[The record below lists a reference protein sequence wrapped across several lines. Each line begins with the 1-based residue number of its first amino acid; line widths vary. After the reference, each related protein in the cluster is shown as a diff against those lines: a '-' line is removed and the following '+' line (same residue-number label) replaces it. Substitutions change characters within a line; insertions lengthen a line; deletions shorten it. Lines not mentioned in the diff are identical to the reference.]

1 MKRVTIYDVAQEAG
15 VSLATVSRVING
27 LDIVREETRVKV
39 ETAIEKLGYKP
50 NAIAQ
55 GLALQK
61 STTIALVVPEASF
74 GYTGQIINGLI
85 DVAKIYKYNIVLH
98 TMSEGIVEIKDIIDE
113 IIKSRVDG
121 VIIYN
126 DKLLEKEM
134 AELSK
139 YDFPIVII
147 GNRISGDNIASVYV
161 DIESAVYELSMDKL
175 QENKDYRVGVIQD
188 KVNEFTTHEM
198 IRGVQRA
205 YQEMGIEDDG
215 YIEIPAEYRRSYDY
229 FVDSIKDLNYN
240 FLIANRDSQAI
251 AALNAAHES
260 GLSIPEDIQI
270 VCLTDS
276 KYNNMVRPRLSS
288 FAIPSYDLGAVSM
301 RVLTKMLNNEDMD
314 DKEIELSYLYTDR
327 DSTNS

>member
-175 QENKDYRVGVIQD
+175 KENKDYRVGVIQD

-301 RVLTKMLNNEDMD
+301 RVLTKMLNDEDMD

>member
-1 MKRVTIYDVAQEAG
+1 MKRVTIYDVAKEAG

-27 LDIVREETRVKV
+27 LEIVREETRLKV
-39 ETAIEKLGYKP
+39 EAAIDKLGYKP

-98 TMSEGIVEIKDIIDE
+98 TMSEGIVEIKDIVDE

-126 DKLLEKEM
+126 DKLLKKEM

-139 YDFPIVII
+139 YNFPIVII
-147 GNRISGDNIASVYV
+147 GNRISDDNISSVYV
-161 DIESAVYELSMDKL
+161 DIENAVYELSISKL
-175 QENKDYRVGVIQD
+175 KEDKDYRVGVIQD
-188 KVNEFTTHEM
+188 RVNDFTTREM
-198 IRGVQRA
+198 IRGVQKA
-205 YQEMGIEDDG
+205 YKEMGIEEDG
-215 YIEIPAEYRRSYDY
+215 YIEIPSEYRRSYDY
-229 FVDSIKDLNYN
+229 FLDTIKDLPYN

-260 GLSIPEDIQI
+260 GMSIPDDLEI
-270 VCLTDS
+270 VCLIDS

-288 FAIPSYDLGAVSM
+288 FAIPSYDLGAVAM
-301 RVLTKMLNNEDMD
+301 RVLTKMLHDEEID
-314 DKEIELSYLYTDR
+314 DREIELSYLFTKR
-327 DSTNS
+327 SSTKS

>member
-175 QENKDYRVGVIQD
+175 KENKDYRVGVIQD

-205 YQEMGIEDDG
+205 YQEMGIEDGG

>member
-1 MKRVTIYDVAQEAG
+1 MKRVTIYDVAKEAG

-27 LDIVREETRVKV
+27 LEIVRDETREKV
-39 ETAIEKLGYKP
+39 EDAIDKLGYKP

-85 DVAKIYKYNIVLH
+85 DVAKIYKYNIMLH
-98 TMSEGIVEIKDIIDE
+98 TMSEGIVEIKDIVDE

-126 DKLLEKEM
+126 DKLLEREM

-147 GNRISGDNIASVYV
+147 GNRISDENISSVFV
-161 DIESAVYELSMDKL
+161 DIENAVYELTLSKVK
-175 QENKDYRVGVIQD
+175 ENKDYRVAVIQD
-188 KVNEFTTHEM
+188 RVNDFTTREM
-198 IRGVQRA
+198 IRGVRKA
-205 YQEMGIEDDG
+205 YDELGIDDTG
-215 YIEIPAEYRRSYDY
+215 YVEIPDEYRRSYDY
-229 FVDSIKDLNYN
+229 FSDSIKELPYN

-251 AALNAAHES
+251 AALNAANEN
-260 GLSIPEDIQI
+260 GIRIPEDLEI
-270 VCLTDS
+270 VCLIDS
-276 KYNNMVRPRLSS
+276 KYNNMVRPQLSS
-288 FAIPSYDLGAVSM
+288 FAIPSYDLGAVAM
-301 RVLTKMLNNEDMD
+301 RVLTKMLDEEEID
-314 DKEIELSYLYTDR
+314 DKEIELSYLFTPR
-327 DSTNS
+327 SSTR

>member
-1 MKRVTIYDVAQEAG
+1 MKRVTIYDVAKEAG

-27 LDIVREETRVKV
+27 LEIVREETRLKV
-39 ETAIEKLGYKP
+39 EAAIDKLGYKP

-98 TMSEGIVEIKDIIDE
+98 TMSEGIVEIKDIVDE

-126 DKLLEKEM
+126 DKLLKKEM

-139 YDFPIVII
+139 YNFPIVII
-147 GNRISGDNIASVYV
+147 GNRISDDNISSVYV
-161 DIESAVYELSMDKL
+161 DIENAVYELSISKL
-175 QENKDYRVGVIQD
+175 KEDKDYRVGVIQD
-188 KVNEFTTHEM
+188 RVNDFTTSEM
-198 IRGVQRA
+198 IRGVQKA
-205 YQEMGIEDDG
+205 YKEMGIEEEG
-215 YIEIPAEYRRSYDY
+215 YIEIPSEYRRSYDY
-229 FVDSIKDLNYN
+229 FLDTIKDLPYN

-260 GLSIPEDIQI
+260 GMSIPDDLEI
-270 VCLTDS
+270 VCLIDS

-288 FAIPSYDLGAVSM
+288 FAIPSYDLGAVAM
-301 RVLTKMLNNEDMD
+301 RVLTKMLHDEEID
-314 DKEIELSYLYTDR
+314 DREIELSYLFTPR
-327 DSTNS
+327 ASTKS

>member
-1 MKRVTIYDVAQEAG
+1 MKRVTIYDVAKEAG

-27 LDIVREETRVKV
+27 LEIVREETRLKV
-39 ETAIEKLGYKP
+39 EAAIDKLGYKP

-61 STTIALVVPEASF
+61 STTIALLVPEASF

-98 TMSEGIVEIKDIIDE
+98 TMSEGIVEIEDIIDE

-126 DKLLEKEM
+126 DKLMEKEL
-134 AELSK
+134 AVLSK
-139 YDFPIVII
+139 YQFPMVII
-147 GNRISGDNIASVYV
+147 GNRISDEKIASVFV
-161 DIESAVYELSMDKL
+161 DIEKAVYELTMKRIK
-175 QENKDYRVGVIQD
+175 QNPEYRIGVIQD
-188 KVNEFTTHEM
+188 RINDFTTQEM
-198 IRGVQRA
+198 ISGVQRA
-205 YQEMGIEDDG
+205 YKELGIEDEG
-215 YIEIPAEYRRSYDY
+215 YIEIPHEYRRSYDY
-229 FVDSIKDLNYN
+229 FNDTIKDLPYN

-251 AALNAAHES
+251 SALNAANEN
-260 GLSIPEDIQI
+260 GLSIPDDIEI
-270 VCLTDS
+270 VCLIDS

-301 RVLTKMLNNEDMD
+301 RVLTKMLADEDID
-314 DKEIELSYLYTDR
+314 DREIELSYLYTPR
-327 DSTNS
+327 ASTTE

>member
-1 MKRVTIYDVAQEAG
+1 MKPTIRDVAKKAN
-15 VSLATVSRVING
+15 VSVSTVSRVING

-121 VIIYN
+121 VIMYN

-175 QENKDYRVGVIQD
+175 KENKDYRVGVIQD

>member
-1 MKRVTIYDVAQEAG
+1 MKRVTIYDVAKEAG

-27 LDIVREETRVKV
+27 LEIVREETRLKV
-39 ETAIEKLGYKP
+39 EAAIDKLGYKP

-61 STTIALVVPEASF
+61 STTIALLVPEASF

-98 TMSEGIVEIKDIIDE
+98 TMSEGIVEIADVIDE

-126 DKLLEKEM
+126 DKLMEKEL
-134 AELSK
+134 AVLSK
-139 YDFPIVII
+139 YHYPMVII
-147 GNRISGDNIASVYV
+147 GNRISDDKIASVFV
-161 DIESAVYELSMDKL
+161 DIEKAVYELTMKKVKEDPKY
-175 QENKDYRVGVIQD
+175 KVGVIQD
-188 KVNEFTTHEM
+188 RINDFTTQQM
-198 IRGVQRA
+198 ILGVQRA
-205 YQEMGIEDDG
+205 YKELGVEDEG
-215 YIEIPAEYRRSYDY
+215 YIEIPSEYRRSYDY
-229 FVDSIKDLNYN
+229 FTDTIDELPYN

-251 AALNAAHES
+251 SALNAANEK
-260 GLSIPEDIQI
+260 GMSIPDDLEI
-270 VCLTDS
+270 VCLIDS

-301 RVLTKMLNNEDMD
+301 RVLTKMLAGEEVD
-314 DKEIELSYLYTDR
+314 DKEIELSYLFTPR
-327 DSTNS
+327 ASTK

>member
-1 MKRVTIYDVAQEAG
+1 MKRVTIYDVAKEAG

-27 LDIVREETRVKV
+27 LEIVREETRLKV
-39 ETAIEKLGYKP
+39 EVAIDKLGYKP

-61 STTIALVVPEASF
+61 STTIALLVPEASF

-126 DKLLEKEM
+126 DKLMEKEL
-134 AELSK
+134 EVLSN
-139 YDFPIVII
+139 YQFPIVII
-147 GNRISGDNIASVYV
+147 GNKISDDNIASVYV
-161 DIESAVYELSMDKL
+161 DIEKAVYELTMERISK
-175 QENKDYRVGVIQD
+175 NPNYRVGVIQD
-188 KVNEFTTHEM
+188 RVNGFTTLEM
-198 IRGVQRA
+198 ISGVQKA
-205 YQEMGIEDDG
+205 YKELGIEDEG

-229 FVDSIKDLNYN
+229 FSDSIKTLPYN
-240 FLIANRDSQAI
+240 FMIANRDSQAI
-251 AALNAAHES
+251 AALNAASEN
-260 GLSIPEDIQI
+260 GMNVPEDLEI
-270 VCLTDS
+270 VCLIDS

-288 FAIPSYDLGAVSM
+288 FAIPSYDLGAVAM
-301 RVLTKMLNNEDMD
+301 RVLTKMLANEEVADR
-314 DKEIELSYLYTDR
+314 EIELSYLFTPR
-327 DSTNS
+327 ASTK